1 MSRPNSWWVAS
12 DCSGHP
18 GQYTSSL
25 LNKVHDV
32 QVKTLSGRTINLPNW
47 LIPYWGRTTPL
58 LPRYTWRSCFSLHNL
73 HPEKLIFFFNIMLFL
88 KTLTWLFQMRR
99 QQGRRWGALHR
110 ESWSAIWRAGE
121 MSDVCFQNDN
131 DHLPGCRDDV
141 SDCCSYF
148 LPSEA
153 NGALVN
159 DGRDVNGRAEP
170 LFNRSNRVISLFSS
184 CWIEKLF
191 IACYLRRNIFRR
203 GFKVVLSALSCH
215 FFKKWIP
222 CFYPA
227 VDQIPVRISVLL
239 WWFAGEIIS
248 NP

>member
-25 LNKVHDV
+25 LNEVHDV
-32 QVKTLSGRTINLPNW
+32 QVKTLSGRMINLPNW
-47 LIPYWGRTTPL
+47 LIPYWGRTAPL
-58 LPRYTWRSCFSLHNL
+58 LPRYTWRSCWSLHNL

-88 KTLTWLFQMRR
+88 KTLTWLFQKLR
-99 QQGRRWGALHR
+99 QQGRKWGALHR
-110 ESWSAIWRAGE
+110 ESWYCWYGE
-121 MSDVCFQNDN
+121 RERYLDIKSCVWLPFSGVCFQNNN
-131 DHLPGCRDDV
+131 DHLPGCGDDV

-170 LFNRSNRVISLFSS
+170 LFNRSNRVISLFSGS
-184 CWIEKLF
+184 TRTVPTLAMLTTNFIKLT
-191 IACYLRRNIFRR
+191 I
-203 GFKVVLSALSCH
+203 
-215 FFKKWIP
+215 
-222 CFYPA
+222 
-227 VDQIPVRISVLL
+227 
-239 WWFAGEIIS
+239 
-248 NP
+248 